1 MICLGNKIAPKY
13 CISDSFVDY
22 EGYSVS
28 SKGFLPMVVDIVVIW
43 IKFAHSFSHPN
54 LSPCCC
60 PVIWWYLTL
69 CNPKNCSTPGFPV
82 LHHLPELAQAHVQWV
97 SDAIQ
102 PSHSLSSPSPA
113 LNFFPVSESFSV
125 SWLFASDGQSIGASA
140 SASVLPVSIQGWFP
154 LGLTGLISL
163 QSKGLSRVFSIP
175 TIQKH

>member
-102 PSHSLSSPSPA
+102 PSHSLSSTSPA
-113 LNFFPVSESFSV
+113 FYLSQNQDLFQRVSSLHQVAEVLELQLQHQSFQ
-125 SWLFASDGQSIGASA
+125 W
-140 SASVLPVSIQGWFP
+140 
-154 LGLTGLISL
+154 
-163 QSKGLSRVFSIP
+163 VF
-175 TIQKH
+175 KVDFL

>member
-82 LHHLPELAQAHVQWV
+82 LHRLLGFAQTHVHWV
-97 SDAIQ
+97 CDAIQ
-102 PSHSLSSPSPA
+102 TSHPLSSPPA
-113 LNFFPVSESFSV
+113 SFPASGSFPVSQ
-125 SWLFASDGQSIGASA
+125 LFASRGYSIGAS
-140 SASVLPVSIQGWFP
+140 VLPMNIQDWFP
-154 LGLTGLISL
+154 LGLT
-163 QSKGLSRVFSIP
+163 
-175 TIQKH
+175 

>member
-13 CISDSFVDY
+13 CISDSVVDY

-28 SKGFLPMVVDIVVIW
+28 SKGFLPMVVDIVVVW

-60 PVIWWYLTL
+60 PVTRWYLTL

-82 LHHLPELAQAHVQWV
+82 FHHLLELAQAHVQWV

-102 PSHSLSSPSPA
+102 PSHSLSSPSPVFYLSQNQGLFQRISSLHQVA
-113 LNFFPVSESFSV
+113 EVLELQLQHQSFQ
-125 SWLFASDGQSIGASA
+125 W
-140 SASVLPVSIQGWFP
+140 
-154 LGLTGLISL
+154 
-163 QSKGLSRVFSIP
+163 VF
-175 TIQKH
+175 KVDFL

>member
-69 CNPKNCSTPGFPV
+69 CNPKNCSTPGLPV
-82 LHHLPELAQAHVQWV
+82 HHQLPELTQTHVYRV
-97 SDAIQ
+97 GDAIQ
-102 PSHSLSSPSPA
+102 SSHPLSSPSPA
-113 LNFFPVSESFSV
+113 FNPSQHQGLFQWVSSSHPKCWSFSIDHNEFITNY
-125 SWLFASDGQSIGASA
+125 LSIKTDCFVILRDSTA
-140 SASVLPVSIQGWFP
+140 
-154 LGLTGLISL
+154 
-163 QSKGLSRVFSIP
+163 
-175 TIQKH
+175 